1 VKRCPTCKQTF
12 TEDHLSFCIDDGTPL
27 VPVDVDAAS
36 DSTADEATVV
46 RPAASSGSGSSSSS
60 DSYGRASDS
69 SVPPYQ
75 RPGAYVPPDYTGN
88 PGKRR
93 AWPWVLGCGVVLLV
107 SLVALGITAKILYP
121 RISSQ
126 MANANTNYN
135 SNRNDNANL
144 NRNESNSNS
153 ASNSSD
159 WNENLNS
166 NSTGDDTP
174 APTDAAQVLAD
185 LTALEHEWTVANIN
199 ADKKKLNHILADD
212 YVATL
217 PNGNLQG
224 KAEYLRTAERDNAT
238 QKWDFEDLKVTLR
251 GDRASLTGVLQLEVR
266 NERGQNQNLSF
277 RFIDKFVW
285 RDGRWQA
292 TASEVQPVK
301 REGVSA

>member
-1 VKRCPTCKQTF
+1 MKRCPTCKQTF
-12 TEDHLSFCIDDGTPL
+12 TEDHLTFCIDDGTPL
-27 VPVDVDAAS
+27 VPVDADAWG

-46 RPAASSGSGSSSSS
+46 RSAASSGSGSSSTSS
-60 DSYGRASDS
+60 DSSSRASAS

-75 RPGAYVPPDYTGN
+75 RPGAYVPPDYSGQS
-88 PGKRR
+88 GKRR
-93 AWPWVLGCGVVLLV
+93 AWPWVLGCAVVLVV
-107 SLVALGITAKILYP
+107 SLVALGITAKILFP
-121 RISSQ
+121 TFRSQ
-126 MANANTNYN
+126 LANANRNYN
-135 SNRNDNANL
+135 ANVNL
-144 NRNESNSNS
+144 NQSNSNS
-153 ASNSSD
+153 TSNSSD

-166 NSTGDDTP
+166 NSAGNDTP
-174 APTDAAQVLAD
+174 APTDEAQVLAD

-224 KAEYLRTAERDNAT
+224 KAEYLRTAERDDAT
-238 QKWDFEDLKVTLR
+238 QKWDFQDLKVTLR
-251 GDRASLTGVLQLEVR
+251 GDRATLTGVLQFEVR
-266 NERGQNQNLSF
+266 NQRGQIQNLAF

-301 REGVSA
+301 AEGVAA

>member
-1 VKRCPTCKQTF
+1 MKRCPTCKQTF

-27 VPVDVDAAS
+27 VPVDVDATA

-46 RPAASSGSGSSSSS
+46 RSAASSQSGSSSTSS
-60 DSYGRASDS
+60 DSYGRASES

-75 RPGAYVPPDYTGN
+75 RPGAYVPPDYTGQS
-88 PGKRR
+88 GKRR

-107 SLVALGITAKILYP
+107 SLVGLGIAARVLFPTFRNQI
-121 RISSQ
+121 
-126 MANANTNYN
+126 ANANRNYN
-135 SNRNDNANL
+135 ANSNYNANQH
-144 NRNESNSNS
+144 ESNSNS

-159 WNENLNS
+159 WNENVNS
-166 NSTGDDTP
+166 NSSGDDTP
-174 APTDAAQVLAD
+174 APTDEAKVLAD

-199 ADKKKLNHILADD
+199 ADKKKLNRILADD
-212 YVATL
+212 YVGTL

-238 QKWDFEDLKVTLR
+238 QKWDFQDLKVSLR
-251 GDRASLTGVLQLEVR
+251 GDRASLTGVLQLEIR
-266 NERGQNQNLSF
+266 NERGQNQSLSF